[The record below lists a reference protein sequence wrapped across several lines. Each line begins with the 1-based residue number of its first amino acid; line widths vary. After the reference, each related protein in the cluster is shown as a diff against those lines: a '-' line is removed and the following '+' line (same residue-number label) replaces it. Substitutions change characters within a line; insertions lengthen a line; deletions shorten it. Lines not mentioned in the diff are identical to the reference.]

1 MSHKQDVLES
11 LEAIREC
18 IQETL
23 RETEEI
29 KAIAIEEE
37 ALIAIEKVNKTCS
50 NALRY
55 ARQAE
60 GLSDNPVNN
69 TSSLGISL
77 GTVG

>member
-37 ALIAIEKVNKTCS
+37 ALIAFEKVNKTCS

-55 ARQAE
+55 ASKRKDSQTIQ
-60 GLSDNPVNN
+60 S
-69 TSSLGISL
+69 IIHHH
-77 GTVG
+77 